1 MRRLLVVLLITL
13 ALPALLFAN
22 LQDAL
27 KQVDSM
33 HDLGQY
39 EQCVTA
45 LQTAINQAST
55 NRDKAEVYWRLSRA
69 LLNQGNKLK
78 DAKAPEAQTLA
89 KYEEGESW
97 ADKAIEANPG
107 SYQGFFWKSSNIG
120 MWGQTKGVLNALAK
134 AKPMKDLLEKAL
146 GVNDKHS
153 DSYFVLGQLYRE
165 LPGWPISF
173 GDAASSVSFGRLSI
187 QLNQEEV
194 QAGKEPHP
202 NYNFHVELAK
212 SLYAR
217 NWNATKRTNE
227 QRKLRDNYNKARTPS
242 DKGAAF
248 EGTVNLS
255 NRSDREEAME
265 LVRNAISSLQRI
277 TNRSV
282 GQNDDLKKAQEVLAG
297 W

>member
-1 MRRLLVVLLITL
+1 MKRFLVALLVGL

-27 KQVDSM
+27 KQVDTL
-33 HDLGQY
+33 HDQGQY

-45 LQTAINQAST
+45 LQSALSLATTNQA
-55 NRDKAEVYWRLSRA
+55 KAEVYWRLSRA

-97 ADKAIEANPG
+97 ADKAIEANPA
-107 SYQGFFWKSSNIG
+107 SHQGYFWKSSNIG

-146 GVNDKHS
+146 SVNNNHP

-165 LPGWPISF
+165 LPGWPVSF
-173 GDAASSVSFGRLSI
+173 GDPASAVSCGRLSI

-194 QAGKEPHP
+194 RAGKEAHL
-202 NYNFHVELAK
+202 NYNFHIELAK

-217 NWNATKRTNE
+217 NWNAAKRTTE
-227 QRKLRDNYNKARTPS
+227 QRRLRDNYNKARTPS
-242 DKGAAF
+242 ERGMAF
-248 EGTVNLS
+248 EGTVTLA
-255 NRSDREEAME
+255 NRSDREEAVEM
-265 LVRNAISSLQRI
+265 VRNAISSLQRI
-277 TNRSV
+277 PNRTV